1 MRCCPASFDQRKT
14 SSATDIWR
22 YTRQRTT
29 ILAVQ
34 SPVIV
39 FDHITHQVATMAT
52 GPEVDKRLV
61 DLLES
66 QREQVAT
73 SGRPSK

>member
-1 MRCCPASFDQRKT
+1 
-14 SSATDIWR
+14 
-22 YTRQRTT
+22 
-29 ILAVQ
+29 VQ

>member
-1 MRCCPASFDQRKT
+1 M
-14 SSATDIWR
+14 
-22 YTRQRTT
+22 
-29 ILAVQ
+29 Q

-39 FDHITHQVATMAT
+39 FDHITHQVETMAT
-52 GPEVDKRLV
+52 GPEADKRLV

-73 SGRPSK
+73 SGRPPK